1 MVGGV
6 ATSDRLVEPGGGGT
20 CASDIAEAGTDAGR
34 LNMEET
40 DNNKQK
46 PYRALLTVLAGFNK
60 DLCCISEECLA
71 QGYNRDVQPLAEMD
85 LTKPLSGTSTMSSSL
100 LDFSSSL
107 PFSIF
112 TQHQN
117 HQLPLLTS
125 LPLPGRRPSAVGQ
138 WQFPGI
144 FLPWIARPSLPW
156 LTVSIVQHAIFV
168 LASTEKKIRPKRP
181 LKGNTG

>member
-71 QGYNRDVQPLAEMD
+71 RGYNRDVQPLAEMD

-100 LDFSSSL
+100 LDFSFFPSLFHIHPTSKSPTSTAYLPPSSRSETVSCRTMTISRDISSL
-107 PFSIF
+107 D
-112 TQHQN
+112 
-117 HQLPLLTS
+117 
-125 LPLPGRRPSAVGQ
+125 RPPKFA
-138 WQFPGI
+138 
-144 FLPWIARPSLPW
+144 
-156 LTVSIVQHAIFV
+156 
-168 LASTEKKIRPKRP
+168 LAYRLYCTACDLCSRKY
-181 LKGNTG
+181 